1 DDDDHHHP
9 HIFDERQRS
18 LAIYR
23 HYWWQFPMRN
33 HKLGTLTK
41 DPPHPEQR
49 QRQCFDLCERNSIL
63 DYDVENSKKL
73 TGSAKII

>member
-1 DDDDHHHP
+1 MNDNDH
-9 HIFDERQRS
+9 
-18 LAIYR
+18 
-23 HYWWQFPMRN
+23 WQFIVIIVGKFPMRN

>member
-1 DDDDHHHP
+1 MNDNDH
-9 HIFDERQRS
+9 
-18 LAIYR
+18 
-23 HYWWQFPMRN
+23 WQFVVFIVGKFPMQN

-49 QRQCFDLCERNSIL
+49 QQCLDLCERNSIL

-73 TGSAKII
+73 TGSAEII